1 MDNTSRFQNKAVI
14 VTGAA
19 QGIGELLAR
28 HLADEGAQLL
38 LVDRSPLVNNL
49 ATEIEA
55 AGRKAVPVVADLE
68 QYSGAE
74 QMAEVAVNEFGQIDI
89 LFNNVGGTIWTRPYE
104 HYEVQHIEDEINRS
118 LFPTLWCTRAVLPAM
133 LERSTGVIVNV
144 SSIATRSINRVPYA
158 AAKGGVNAM
167 TRSLAFELKDRGVR
181 VLAVAVGGTEAPA
194 RRVPRN
200 PEGNP
205 SDLGEQDQQW
215 YQEIVDQTRD
225 TTTLG
230 RYGTL
235 DEMVGPLLFAASDE
249 ASYMTGSV
257 IPVGGGDQG

>member
-1 MDNTSRFQNKAVI
+1 MA
-14 VTGAA
+14 
-19 QGIGELLAR
+19 
-28 HLADEGAQLL
+28 
-38 LVDRSPLVNNL
+38 
-49 ATEIEA
+49 EA
-55 AGRKAVPVVADLE
+55 AIK
-68 QYSGAE
+68 
-74 QMAEVAVNEFGQIDI
+74 EFGRIDV

-104 HYEVQHIEDEINRS
+104 KYEIQHIEDEVNRS
-118 LFPTLWCTRAVLPAM
+118 LFPTLWCTRAVLPSM
-133 LERSTGVIVNV
+133 LEHSTGVIVNV
-144 SSIATRSINRVPYA
+144 SSIATKSINRVPYA

-194 RRVPRN
+194 RRIPRN

-205 SDLGEQDQQW
+205 SHLSKQDQRW

-225 TTTLG
+225 TTTLA

-235 DEMVGPLLFAASDE
+235 DEMVRPLLFAASDE